1 MHVYPSRAFQRYQEC
16 GMKGGGL
23 VDHSVKNKTK
33 QTTLL
38 HRWILQGQVV
48 RSFCFRV
55 QKNSQVATKFTS
67 TSLVSMPFKTYDY
80 TLLHMAQ
87 KENVENKKMNF
98 YLLNQF

>member
-33 QTTLL
+33 QTTFASQTDSARPGGEKL
-38 HRWILQGQVV
+38 
-48 RSFCFRV
+48 CFRV
-55 QKNSQVATKFTS
+55 QKNSQAATKFTS
-67 TSLVSMPFKTYDY
+67 TSSVSMPFETYDH

-87 KENVENKKMNF
+87 KEKCGK
-98 YLLNQF
+98 